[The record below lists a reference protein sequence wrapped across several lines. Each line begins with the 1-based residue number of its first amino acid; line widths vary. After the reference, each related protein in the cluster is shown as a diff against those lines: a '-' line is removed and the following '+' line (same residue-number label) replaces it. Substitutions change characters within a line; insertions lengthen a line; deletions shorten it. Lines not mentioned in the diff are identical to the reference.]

1 MALKQGDHALTADG
15 TRVYIKEIVPEYAIT
30 YDEKSAMTDSVFLN
44 TLRPVAAATERKQ
57 DSGPIRTRREIVPG
71 VYGCRGEIAVS
82 KAGTCTMVKIA
93 IDASMSKKHLR
104 EAAHL
109 FNQLAEVLEEQQGVA
124 HAA

>member
-1 MALKQGDHALTADG
+1 MADQYERAAH
-15 TRVYIKEIVPEYAIT
+15 EYDDDYAQ
-30 YDEKSAMTDSVFLN
+30 DDD
-44 TLRPVAAATERKQ
+44 LRPVAAATERKQ
-57 DSGPIRTRREIVPG
+57 DSGPIRTVTRREIVPG
-71 VYGCRGEIAVS
+71 VYGSRGEIVLG

-109 FNQLAEVLEEQQGVA
+109 FNQIAEVLEEQQGVA